1 MPISVGSH
9 KLGPENGKLLV
20 RTKKGGAAAKA
31 GHNLT
36 IEVTAWSA
44 TLEIADDPAES
55 RIELQA
61 DSRSMKVIEGTGGV
75 MGLGADDKANIEQTI
90 DDEVL
95 KGTPIEFRST
105 QVQPGPGADKLRV
118 AGDLELA
125 GARAPV
131 AFELNAPDGR
141 LTGSALVKQTDF
153 GMKPY
158 SALFGTLKVLD
169 EVTVEVTAE
178 LPGDTA

>member
-9 KLGPENGKLLV
+9 KLGPENGTLLV
-20 RTKKGGAAAKA
+20 RTKKGGAAGKA

-36 IEVTAWSA
+36 IEVAAWSA
-44 TLEIADDPAES
+44 TLEIAETPAQS
-55 RIELQA
+55 RIELHA
-61 DSRSMKVIEGTGGV
+61 DSGSMKVLDGSGGV
-75 MGLGADDKANIEQTI
+75 MALGDEDKAGIKQTI
-90 DDEVL
+90 DEEVL

-105 QVQPGPGADKLRV
+105 QVQPGPGPDQLRV
-118 AGDLELA
+118 AGELELA
-125 GARAPV
+125 GNRAPV
-131 AFELNAPDGR
+131 SFELSVPDGH
-141 LTGSALVKQTDF
+141 LSGSAVVKQTDF

>member
-20 RTKKGGAAAKA
+20 RTKKGGAASKA

-36 IEVTAWSA
+36 IEVTSWSA
-44 TLEIADDPAES
+44 TLEIGEDPAQN
-55 RIELQA
+55 RIELHA
-61 DSRSMKVIEGTGGV
+61 DSRSMNVIEGTGGV
-75 MGLGADDKANIEQTI
+75 MSLGDDDKANIKQTI
-90 DDEVL
+90 DQEVL
-95 KGTPIEFRST
+95 KGAAIDFRST
-105 QVQPGPGADKLRV
+105 QVQTGPAPDQIRV
-118 AGDLELA
+118 VGELDLA
-125 GARAPV
+125 GARTV
-131 AFELNAPDGR
+131 VTFELHVSDGDV
-141 LTGSALVKQTDF
+141 TGSAVVKQTDL

-178 LPGDTA
+178 LAGDTA